1 MRKIEYSI
9 DNSVFL
15 CYNKK
20 KKVVIIV
27 RIGIC
32 TAAKI
37 ENIEKIK
44 ACGADYIEV
53 GFRDIMKFSE
63 EEALEIKRVFDEAGV
78 GIEAANCMLDSDLPI
93 VVAEPKLDLL
103 AERLERSF
111 KIAKIL
117 GIKVVVLGSGG
128 ARNIPEGSTKE
139 EATARFIKVAKD
151 FLPEFFEKYDMT
163 CVIEPLQTKDSTLIN
178 TLAEGYEVVEGA
190 CSSRIQLLGD
200 LFHMDVMG
208 DSVEE
213 VLKYKDCLKHTHLAN
228 EKGNRCY
235 PAPDDGNVEHY
246 KAFFEALRKI
256 DYQGRVSIEANAQ
269 GEFFETATKAVA
281 LLKSL

>member
-1 MRKIEYSI
+1 MK
-9 DNSVFL
+9 
-15 CYNKK
+15 
-20 KKVVIIV
+20 
-27 RIGIC
+27 IGIC
-32 TAAKI
+32 TGAVK

-63 EEALEIKRVFDEAGV
+63 EEAHEIRRVFDEAGV

-93 VVAEPKLDLL
+93 VVAEPKLEPL
-103 AERLERSF
+103 AERLEKSF

-117 GIKVVVLGSGG
+117 GIKIVVLGSGG
-128 ARNIPEGSTKE
+128 ARNIPEGSTRE
-139 EATARFIKVAKD
+139 EATARFINVARD
-151 FLPEFFEKYDMT
+151 FFPAFFKKYDMT

-178 TLAEGYEVVEGA
+178 NLAEGYEIVKGA
-190 CSSRIQLLGD
+190 NSPQIQLLGD

-208 DSVEE
+208 DSVDEI
-213 VLKYKDCLKHTHLAN
+213 LKYKDCLKHFHLAN

-235 PAPDDGNVEHY
+235 PAPDDGNVDHY
-246 KAFFEALRKI
+246 KEFFETLRKI
-256 DYQGRVSIEANAQ
+256 DYKGRVSIEANAQ
-269 GEFFETATKAVA
+269 GEFFETATNAIA